1 MNDITS
7 RVMEASTAVLTKGF
21 LDGRAGKNPA
31 SDTYFAIMAVKALY
45 PEVKDR
51 GLLIHCAEGL
61 RENYMIG
68 YEGGLNHGEAT

>member
-7 RVMEASTAVLTKGF
+7 RVMEAGLTVSTKGF
-21 LDGRAGKNPA
+21 LDGRAGKDPA
-31 SDTYFAIMAVKALY
+31 GDFYFATMAVKTL
-45 PEVKDR
+45 PGLKDLE
-51 GLLIHCAEGL
+51 LLIECAEGL